1 MLPFFAL
8 LIVQDPLIRVSS
20 RLVEINVVATNRD
33 GTVGD
38 LRQTDFQ
45 ILDGKVERKIS
56 FFSVHRAQEV
66 SPARAPLPQGFRTN
80 RPERFG
86 TPGTVTILL
95 FDGLNTAF
103 ADQILAR
110 RQIVEFLSGI
120 GPGDRV
126 AVYLLRRDLT
136 VLQDFTDD
144 PKSLVDAVRKVRAT
158 AAVEMGNSSGEKANT
173 IDETLNRF
181 LELMSKRV
189 ADFAVME
196 RARLTM
202 AAIESIARHA
212 AQIPGRKNLV
222 WVSGGFPLGLNQ
234 RPSESIRGLSQYAVD
249 HSEEV
254 LRFAR
259 TVAAAKLS
267 VYPVDARGLTLASRF
282 SASDATVNARS
293 IGTPPET
300 VSNHETMELIAAQT
314 GGRAF
319 LNTNDVSG
327 AIRQAINDAAVGYT
341 LGFYVAED
349 EKDGKFHPIKI
360 KVARPGTT
368 LRHQSGYLAEKDTP
382 LDPKRASGGLS
393 AALSGVLESAS
404 VHIVGGLIP
413 GEGPDDRVLRVF
425 VEPTHLRIAESSG
438 RWKAS
443 LVFSVAQVSANGETL
458 STQNEP
464 MNLNLTAAQF
474 ASLQKD
480 GVMLSKPIV
489 LDRGAVEVRFAVLDI
504 STGRTGSLFLSVAGR

>member
-1 MLPFFAL
+1 
-8 LIVQDPLIRVSS
+8 
-20 RLVEINVVATNRD
+20 
-33 GTVGD
+33 
-38 LRQTDFQ
+38 
-45 ILDGKVERKIS
+45 
-56 FFSVHRAQEV
+56 
-66 SPARAPLPQGFRTN
+66 
-80 RPERFG
+80 
-86 TPGTVTILL
+86 
-95 FDGLNTAF
+95 
-103 ADQILAR
+103 
-110 RQIVEFLSGI
+110 
-120 GPGDRV
+120 
-126 AVYLLRRDLT
+126 
-136 VLQDFTDD
+136 
-144 PKSLVDAVRKVRAT
+144 
-158 AAVEMGNSSGEKANT
+158 
-173 IDETLNRF
+173 
-181 LELMSKRV
+181 
-189 ADFAVME
+189 
-196 RARLTM
+196 
-202 AAIESIARHA
+202 
-212 AQIPGRKNLV
+212 
-222 WVSGGFPLGLNQ
+222 
-234 RPSESIRGLSQYAVD
+234 
-249 HSEEV
+249 V